1 MTFRYGAATPPH
13 PLRQR
18 ARVGEG
24 AIPGGAGAA
33 MARGSVANHLKLTWL
48 LLRGGLRQAA
58 GRLNGHPLLRWPLPQ
73 LKADRLLIAPQDL
86 RTADATLATEIYS

>member
-1 MTFRYGAATPPH
+1 
-13 PLRQR
+13 
-18 ARVGEG
+18 
-24 AIPGGAGAA
+24 
-33 MARGSVANHLKLTWL
+33 MARGSVANHLKLSWL

-86 RTADATLATEIYS
+86 RTLPCHFTDADSRFAGGDGFYAARLEKR